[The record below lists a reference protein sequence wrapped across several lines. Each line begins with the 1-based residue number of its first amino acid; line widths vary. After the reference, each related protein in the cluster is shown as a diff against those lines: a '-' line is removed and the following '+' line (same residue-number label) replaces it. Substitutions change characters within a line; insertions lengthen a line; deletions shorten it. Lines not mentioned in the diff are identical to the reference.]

1 MIKLSSCR
9 LAAASPS
16 DPSPELAMLS
26 PAQVAETYFLES
38 RHMLLEVAA
47 HFDRYEAALARQNG
61 HAGNGQPA
69 ASQSAGQGADR
80 AAAQMARLREALE
93 IVARS
98 APGSERTVA
107 LLELFAR
114 P

>member
-1 MIKLSSCR
+1 MEGVVRGSLR
-9 LAAASPS
+9 ALVP
-16 DPSPELAMLS
+16 DPSPEFAMLS

-38 RHMLLEVAA
+38 RHMLLELAA
-47 HFDRYEAALARQNG
+47 HFDRYEAALARQT
-61 HAGNGQPA
+61 NGQTA
-69 ASQSAGQGADR
+69 AGQAADR
-80 AAAQMARLREALE
+80 ASGQMGRLREALE